1 MSPAKKR
8 LGELLIDEGI
18 LTPDQLEIALLE
30 QKTSESRE
38 PLGKILVRLGFVS
51 EEIIRDHLGRSLGH
65 ESIDLHRLVPDPKAL
80 SMIDQE
86 TARRLQV
93 VPVALDEQSG
103 QLVVAM
109 HDVFDIVNLDRLTAM
124 LAGKADVKP
133 VLAGIAELEQ
143 AIDRFYGFEV
153 SLEGILRELETG
165 EQEADLQLETDRY
178 SHPIVR
184 LVDAILT
191 DAVKK
196 GASDIH
202 FEPEEGYLRL
212 RYRIDGVL
220 QQVRVLHKRYWPGML
235 VRMKVMA
242 EMNIA
247 ESRAPQDGH
256 IQLSVAGREI
266 DFRAATHPTIHGENL
281 VLRILDKHKGIVPL
295 DSLGL
300 AADTLEAIR
309 RMARRPEGILLVT
322 GPTGS
327 GKTTTLYSL
336 LSHINEEKIN
346 IMTLED
352 PVEYPL
358 PMVRQ
363 SAVNPSVKLDFAA
376 GIRSLMR
383 QDPDV
388 ILVGEIRDRETASMA
403 FRAAMT
409 GHQVLSTLH
418 TSSAVGVFSRLRD
431 IGVPTDLIAGNLIGI
446 IAQRLVRRLCPAC
459 RKETEV
465 GADMAGLFGH
475 LETPPR
481 VIHEAGRCEAC
492 HWLGYRGR
500 IVLMEVLPLDRE
512 LDALVAR
519 AATPHEIEALA
530 RKKGFRSL
538 AEEGLRQVALG
549 NTTLAEVGRVTHLQ
563 ALPG

>member
-30 QKTSESRE
+30 QKTSGSQE

-51 EEIIRDHLGRSLGH
+51 EEIIRDQLGRSLGH
-65 ESIDLHRLVPDPKAL
+65 ESLDLRRLVPDPRAL

-86 TARRLQV
+86 TARRLRV
-93 VPVALDEQSG
+93 VPVALDEQTG

-109 HDVFDIVNLDRLTAM
+109 HDVFDIVTLDRLTAM
-124 LAGKADVKP
+124 LAGEAEVKP
-133 VLAGIAELEQ
+133 VLAGSAEVEQ

-153 SLEGILRELETG
+153 SLDGILRELETG

-220 QQVRVLHKRYWPGML
+220 QQIRVLHKRYWPGML

-300 AADTLEAIR
+300 AADTLDAIR

-358 PMVRQ
+358 PLVRQ
-363 SAVNPSVKLDFAA
+363 SSLNVTARLDFAG

-383 QDPDV
+383 QDPDI
-388 ILVGEIRDRETASMA
+388 ILVGEIRDAETATMA
-403 FRAAMT
+403 FRAAIT

-418 TSSAVGVFSRLRD
+418 TNSALGALTRLRD
-431 IGVPTDLIAGNLIGI
+431 IGVPAPMLAGNLIGI
-446 IAQRLVRRLCPAC
+446 IAQRLVRKLCAHCKEPYTPSEEERLLLGWN
-459 RKETEV
+459 
-465 GADMAGLFGH
+465 GAG
-475 LETPPR
+475 EQ
-481 VIHEAGRCEAC
+481 VIFKAGRCEQC
-492 HWLGYRGR
+492 SYRGFKGR
-500 IVLMEVLPLDRE
+500 TLIMEVIPLDNE
-512 LDALVAR
+512 LDALIADGASVL
-519 AATPHEIEALA
+519 EIERMVRA
-530 RKKGFRSL
+530 KGYRSL
-538 AEEGLRQVALG
+538 AEDGLRKVKAGVTAWSEIQ
-549 NTTLAEVGRVTHLQ
+549 RVTNLGLE
-563 ALPG
+563 AV